1 MDISTSHE
9 SRAWPT
15 SYPEVCSSDGRKVVE
30 NPAKIPGQGKMK
42 KPCNPCGYRTFSWSE
57 WRDLNSRPLDPQSSA
72 LPTAPHPVTTLFIIQ
87 YSKGKCKPFFKKIC
101 FFLFSAKDRAKS
113 AAKWFRRGPVF
124 RAAADHQEKWES
136 VFLQGGALCTVA
148 AHGAAYGS
156 SPRRKGERGKEGGRR
171 SSGINYDFAGG

>member
-1 MDISTSHE
+1 MPI
-9 SRAWPT
+9 RG
-15 SYPEVCSSDGRKVVE
+15 SSLFQTCTVKL
-30 NPAKIPGQGKMK
+30 NPGTVASKHGDK
-42 KPCNPCGYRTFSWSE
+42 KSFHQKKKHDSFRYLRIKTIVLIWSE

-113 AAKWFRRGPVF
+113 AAEWFRRGPVF

-136 VFLQGGALCTVA
+136 VFLQGGALCTMA